1 MSRPFRRG
9 ILSRLELVVGEPVA
23 PEAASAEG
31 LQQMVLA
38 LRGDWK

>member
-1 MSRPFRRG
+1 VKFT
-9 ILSRLELVVGEPVA
+9 LVLLPPVMLTAVDCVA